1 MADSNIPIDKDPR
14 EITMTEIM
22 TPNMANFGGNVHGG
36 AILQLMDR
44 VAYACASRYSGHY
57 CVTLSVDYVLFK
69 RPVKVGELLTF
80 YACVNHVGRTSMEVG
95 IRVESENISTHERRH
110 TNTSYFTMVAMD
122 EDHKPTHV
130 NTLSM
135 RCENDERRHHNAIL
149 RKQLRR
155 DYLNKHDQGKK

>member
-14 EITMTEIM
+14 ELTMTEIM

-44 VAYACASRYSGHY
+44 VAYACASRYSGFY

-69 RPVKVGELLTF
+69 RAIKVGELVTF
-80 YACVNHVGRTSMEVG
+80 YACVNHVGQTSMEVG
-95 IRVESENISTHERRH
+95 IRVESENVNTRERRH
-110 TNTSYFTMVAMD
+110 TNTSYFTMVAMN
-122 EDHKPTHV
+122 ENHQPTRV
-130 NTLSM
+130 QPLTM
-135 RCENDERRHHNAIL
+135 RCDNDKRRNHNAVL
-149 RKQLRR
+149 RKQLRQ